1 MLHTL
6 TLTHSDILEINSTNL
21 PRVNVIATFINR
33 SDYLDDDFKLNNY
46 DSYYYDDD
54 SSY

>member
-21 PRVNVIATFINR
+21 PRVNVIATFINKD
-33 SDYLDDDFKLNNY
+33 DYAVDDSKSNNY
-46 DSYYYDDD
+46 LSY
-54 SSY
+54 